1 MSSEQRSAPVAAA
14 YAFEQLEA
22 TAIGPGGTTDL
33 LSVAIA
39 QAERIREQA
48 RLKGEADG
56 RAAGIAAG
64 RSEVDAALAALSC
77 ALDGVGDLQ
86 RTLVAALEQDA
97 AALAFQLS
105 EHILASVLDVE
116 PERVVDVARNALR
129 RVVDRRRVTLTVH
142 PDDLEILSDSIQRL
156 QAELGGIEHCEVQ
169 ADRRIGRGGALLRTE
184 AGEIDVTVDTQLE
197 RAREIVAAALRGEH
211 DGS

>member
-1 MSSEQRSAPVAAA
+1 MSSDRRSAPVVAA

-22 TAIGPGGTTDL
+22 TAIGPGGATDL

-48 RLKGEADG
+48 RLTGEADG

-105 EHILASVLDVE
+105 EHILASVLDVQ

-142 PDDLEILSDSIQRL
+142 PDDLEILSDSIKRL

-197 RAREIVAAALRGEH
+197 RAREIVAAALRCEH
-211 DGS
+211 DGC